1 MNFPKISIIT
11 PSFNQGNYLEDTILS
26 VINQKYPN
34 LEYIIIDGGSTDNS
48 IDIIRKYEEK
58 IDYWVS
64 EKDDGQSDAINKGL
78 KRATGDIVAWLNSD
92 DLYLD
97 DTLNA
102 ISKIFSENPHVDL
115 IYGDVLNFNENTGEE
130 SVWVVHE
137 FEPLDFL
144 KRTYIHQPA
153 VFWRNAVHNDV
164 GYLDTSLYYQMDYD
178 FWMRI
183 FFKKETL
190 KINKSLAK
198 FRIHDSS
205 KTSSNP
211 PGMYL
216 EYRKVFSRF
225 INSLENKSYKQKL
238 LKLGIYSNIE
248 DVKFDV
254 NIKPYESILDQVLE
268 NYIYNC
274 AVQEYT
280 FGSAKQ
286 SIKLFSRL
294 LNGSHK
300 LKSISFILKIT
311 FGLRRLR
318 HNSKSSSL

>member
-26 VINQKYPN
+26 VINQNYPN
-34 LEYIIIDGGSTDNS
+34 LEYIIIDGGSSDNS
-48 IDIIRKYEEK
+48 VEIIKKYEGE
-58 IDYWVS
+58 IDYWIS

-92 DLYLD
+92 DLYLE
-97 DTLNA
+97 DTLSTV
-102 ISKIFSENPHVDL
+102 SKIFSENPHVDL
-115 IYGDVLNFNENTGEE
+115 IYGDVLNFNENTGKE

-183 FFKKETL
+183 FFKKKTL

-198 FRIHDSS
+198 FRIHDTS

-216 EYRKVFSRF
+216 EYRKVFCRF
-225 INSLENKSYKQKL
+225 INSVKNDSYKQKL
-238 LKLGIYSNIE
+238 LKLGIYSNDE
-248 DVKFDV
+248 EVKFNV
-254 NIKPYESILDQVLE
+254 NIKPYESLLGQVLE

-280 FGSAKQ
+280 FGSAKK
-286 SIKLFSRL
+286 SIKLFYKI
-294 LNGSHK
+294 LNGPHK
-300 LKSISFILKIT
+300 LKSLSFILKILLG
-311 FGLRRLR
+311 FRKFRY
-318 HNSKSSSL
+318 KSQPNN